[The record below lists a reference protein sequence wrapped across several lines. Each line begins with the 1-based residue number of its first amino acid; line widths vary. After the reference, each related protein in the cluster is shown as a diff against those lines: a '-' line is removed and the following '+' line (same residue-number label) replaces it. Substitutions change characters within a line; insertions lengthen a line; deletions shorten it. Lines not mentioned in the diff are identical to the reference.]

1 MCLIFVPLIIII
13 ACSFTYIVS
22 KWRTINEN
30 WIMPIMIAMLIFS
43 IAMVIILGV
52 SGIAINDDD
61 SIIPECDNKKTKY
74 DLLQYKITD
83 FNNADNEEKVQILLN
98 DSLLEDIKN
107 WNNEKA
113 EYETLQNN
121 VWIGFLYPDIYI
133 DTDYISLLDE

>member
-1 MCLIFVPLIIII
+1 MCLIFIPFIIII
-13 ACSFTYIVS
+13 ACSFTYIIS

-30 WIMPIMIAMLIFS
+30 WIMPSMIAIFIGS
-43 IAMVIILGV
+43 IAIVIILGII
-52 SGIAINDDD
+52 GIAINSDN
-61 SIIPECDNKKTKY
+61 SIIPERDNKKTKY
-74 DLLQYKITD
+74 DLLQYKIND
-83 FNNADNEEKVQILLN
+83 FNNANNEEKVQILLN

>member
-1 MCLIFVPLIIII
+1 MCLIFIPFIIII

-30 WIMPIMIAMLIFS
+30 WIMPSMIAIFIGS
-43 IAMVIILGV
+43 IAIVIILGII
-52 SGIAINDDD
+52 GIAINSNN
-61 SIIPECDNKKTKY
+61 SIIPERDNKKTKY
-74 DLLQYKITD
+74 DLLQYKIND
-83 FNNADNEEKVQILLN
+83 FNNANNEEKVQILLN